1 MLMHAG
7 LFLQLH
13 SLGYASEWAGE
24 ADAIHIMALFAQL
37 DVARQEVRQLQAE
50 LQARDLELQAVV
62 SRPSSS
68 EAHLRVR
75 HAFDIGSPCTV
86 C

>member
-1 MLMHAG
+1 MC
-7 LFLQLH
+7 
-13 SLGYASEWAGE
+13 YAAEWAGE
-24 ADAIHIMALFAQL
+24 GERSCDSWHCDSWHCFIAQL
-37 DVARQEVRQLQAE
+37 DVARQEVRRLQAE

-68 EAHLRVR
+68 EAQLRVR
-75 HAFDIGSPCTV
+75 CAFDIGSPCTA